1 MAAVVSLPTAGADE
15 LRPYGIGERR
25 GAIHCAQVPRQTAV
39 TPDVRERARKIRLV
53 AMDVDG
59 VLTDAGMY
67 YTESGDELKK
77 FNTRDGMGVARVRAA
92 GLKTAILTG
101 ESTKLVVRR
110 GEKLKID
117 HVFIG
122 VSDKLTCMRTLLDEL
137 DLTLEQVAYIG
148 DDVNDYELLCHV
160 GLAAA
165 VRDASRLPKSVAHLV
180 TEAKGG
186 EGAVRELCEII
197 LEAQHEHPPLPEA

>member
-1 MAAVVSLPTAGADE
+1 
-15 LRPYGIGERR
+15 
-25 GAIHCAQVPRQTAV
+25 V

-77 FNTRDGMGVARVRAA
+77 FNTRDGMGVALVREA
-92 GLKTAILTG
+92 GLKTAILTR
-101 ESTKLVVRR
+101 ESTRLVERR
-110 GEKLKID
+110 GAKLRID
-117 HVFIG
+117 HIFVG
-122 VSDKLTCMRTLLDEL
+122 VTDKLTCMRTLLGEL
-137 DLTLEQVAYIG
+137 GLTLEQVAYIG

-165 VRDASRLPKSVAHLV
+165 VRDASRLPKSVAHII

>member
-1 MAAVVSLPTAGADE
+1 M
-15 LRPYGIGERR
+15 
-25 GAIHCAQVPRQTAV
+25 
-39 TPDVRERARKIRLV
+39 TPDVRARARKIRLV

-67 YTESGDELKK
+67 YTEAGDELKK
-77 FNTRDGMGVARVRAA
+77 FNTRDGMGVALVREA
-92 GLKTAILTG
+92 GLATAILTR
-101 ESTKLVVRR
+101 ESTRLVEWR
-110 GEKLKID
+110 GAKMRID
-117 HVFIG
+117 HVFTG
-122 VSDKLTCMRTLLDEL
+122 VTDKLTCMRGLLEQL
-137 DLTLEQVAYIG
+137 GLTLDQVAYIG
-148 DDVNDYELLCHV
+148 DDVNDYDLLCHV

-165 VRDASRLPKSVAHLV
+165 VRDASRLPKSVAHII

>member
-1 MAAVVSLPTAGADE
+1 MS
-15 LRPYGIGERR
+15 
-25 GAIHCAQVPRQTAV
+25 
-39 TPDVRERARKIRLV
+39 PDVRERARKIKLV

-67 YTESGDELKK
+67 YTERGDELKK
-77 FNTRDGMGVARVRAA
+77 FNTRDGMGVALVRQA
-92 GLKTAILTG
+92 GLKTAILTR
-101 ESTKLVVRR
+101 ESTEMVKRR
-110 GEKLKID
+110 GAKMRID

-122 VSDKLTCMRTLLDEL
+122 VTDKLTLMKGLLTELGLTLDE
-137 DLTLEQVAYIG
+137 VAYIG
-148 DDVNDYELLCHV
+148 DDVNDYELLAHV

-165 VRDASRLPKSVAHLV
+165 VKDASRLPKSVAHLI

-197 LEAQHEHPPLPEA
+197 LEAQEGLTALASH

>member
-1 MAAVVSLPTAGADE
+1 
-15 LRPYGIGERR
+15 
-25 GAIHCAQVPRQTAV
+25 
-39 TPDVRERARKIRLV
+39 
-53 AMDVDG
+53 MDVDG

-67 YTESGDELKK
+67 YTEAGDELKK
-77 FNTRDGMGVARVRAA
+77 FNTRDGMGVALVRQA
-92 GLKTAILTG
+92 GLKTAILTR
-101 ESTKLVVRR
+101 ENTKIVERR
-110 GEKLKID
+110 GAKMRID
-117 HVFIG
+117 HVFVG
-122 VSDKLTCMRTLLDEL
+122 VTDKLTCMRGLLGRL
-137 DLTLEQVAYIG
+137 GLTLDQVAYIG

-197 LEAQHEHPPLPEA
+197 LEAQQEHPPLPEA

>member
-1 MAAVVSLPTAGADE
+1 M
-15 LRPYGIGERR
+15 
-25 GAIHCAQVPRQTAV
+25 
-39 TPDVRERARKIRLV
+39 TPDVRARARKIKLV

-67 YTESGDELKK
+67 YTENGDELKK
-77 FNTRDGMGVARVRAA
+77 FNTRDGMGLAQIRQA

-101 ESTKLVVRR
+101 ESTQLVERR
-110 GEKLKID
+110 GAKMRID

-122 VSDKLTCMRTLLDEL
+122 VSDKLTCMNELLAKL

-148 DDVNDYELLCHV
+148 DDINDYELLCHV

-165 VRDASRLPKSVAHLV
+165 VRDASRLPKSVAHLI

-197 LEAQHEHPPLPEA
+197 LEAQQEHPPLPEA

>member
-1 MAAVVSLPTAGADE
+1 VASVVNPSL
-15 LRPYGIGERR
+15 
-25 GAIHCAQVPRQTAV
+25 V
-39 TPDVRERARKIRLV
+39 ERARKIRLV

-67 YTESGDELKK
+67 YTETGDELKK
-77 FNTRDGMGVARVRAA
+77 FNTRDGMGVALARQA
-92 GLKTAILTG
+92 GLKTAILTR
-101 ESTKLVVRR
+101 ESTKLVERR
-110 GEKLKID
+110 GAKMRID
-117 HVFIG
+117 HVFLGIT
-122 VSDKLTCMRTLLDEL
+122 DKLTCMRELLGQL
-137 DLTLEQVAYIG
+137 GLTLDQVAYIG

-165 VRDASRLPKSVAHLV
+165 VRDASRLPKSVAHYI

-186 EGAVRELCEII
+186 EGAVRELCELI

>member
-1 MAAVVSLPTAGADE
+1 MNPTLAD
-15 LRPYGIGERR
+15 
-25 GAIHCAQVPRQTAV
+25 
-39 TPDVRERARKIRLV
+39 RARKVRLV

-67 YTESGDELKK
+67 YTEAGDELKK
-77 FNTRDGMGVARVRAA
+77 FNTRDGMGVALVREA
-92 GLKTAILTG
+92 GLTTAILTG
-101 ESTKLVVRR
+101 ESTRLVERR
-110 GEKLKID
+110 GAKMRID

-122 VSDKLTCMRTLLDEL
+122 ITDKLTCMRDLLQQL

-148 DDVNDYELLCHV
+148 DDVNDFELLRHV

-165 VRDASRLPKSVAHLV
+165 VRDASRLPKSVAHII
-180 TEAKGG
+180 TKAKGG

-197 LEAQHEHPPLPEA
+197 LEAQQDDPPLPKA

>member
-1 MAAVVSLPTAGADE
+1 L
-15 LRPYGIGERR
+15 
-25 GAIHCAQVPRQTAV
+25 
-39 TPDVRERARKIRLV
+39 TPDVRARARKIRLV

-67 YTESGDELKK
+67 YTEAGDELKK
-77 FNTRDGMGVARVRAA
+77 FNTRDGMGVALVREA
-92 GLKTAILTG
+92 GLATAILTR
-101 ESTKLVVRR
+101 ESTKLVERR
-110 GEKLKID
+110 GAKMRID

-122 VSDKLTCMRTLLDEL
+122 VTDKLTCMHGLLEQL
-137 DLTLEQVAYIG
+137 GLTLDQVAYIG

-165 VRDASRLPKSVAHLV
+165 VRDASRLPKSVAHII
-180 TEAKGG
+180 TDAKGG

-197 LEAQHEHPPLPEA
+197 LEAQQDHPPLPEA

>member
-1 MAAVVSLPTAGADE
+1 MNAD
-15 LRPYGIGERR
+15 L
-25 GAIHCAQVPRQTAV
+25 
-39 TPDVRERARKIRLV
+39 RERARKIQLV

-67 YTESGDELKK
+67 YTELGDELKK
-77 FNTRDGMGVARVRAA
+77 FNTRDGMGIARVREA

-101 ESTKLVVRR
+101 ESTQLVVRR
-110 GEKLKID
+110 GAKLKID

-122 VSDKLTCMRTLLDEL
+122 VSDKLGCMKSLLETLG
-137 DLTLEQVAYIG
+137 LTLEQVAYIG
-148 DDVNDYELLCHV
+148 DDLNDYELLCHV

-165 VRDASRLPKSVAHLV
+165 VRDASRLPKSVAHVV

-186 EGAVRELCEII
+186 EGAVRELCELI
-197 LEAQHEHPPLPEA
+197 LDARQAHPPLPEA

>member
-1 MAAVVSLPTAGADE
+1 MS
-15 LRPYGIGERR
+15 
-25 GAIHCAQVPRQTAV
+25 
-39 TPDVRERARKIRLV
+39 PDVRERARKIKLV

-67 YTESGDELKK
+67 YTETGDELKK
-77 FNTRDGMGVARVRAA
+77 FNTRDGMGVALVRQA
-92 GLKTAILTG
+92 GLKTAILTR
-101 ESTKLVVRR
+101 ESTEIVKRR
-110 GEKLKID
+110 GAKMRID

-122 VSDKLTCMRTLLDEL
+122 VTDKLTLMKQLLSEIG
-137 DLTLEQVAYIG
+137 LTLEEVAYIG
-148 DDVNDYELLCHV
+148 DDVNDYELLAHV

-165 VRDASRLPKSVAHLV
+165 VQDASRLPKSVAHLI

-197 LEAQHEHPPLPEA
+197 LEAQEGLTALASH

>member
-1 MAAVVSLPTAGADE
+1 M
-15 LRPYGIGERR
+15 
-25 GAIHCAQVPRQTAV
+25 
-39 TPDVRERARKIRLV
+39 TPDVRARARKVRLV

-67 YTESGDELKK
+67 YTETGDELKK
-77 FNTRDGMGVARVRAA
+77 FNTRDGMGVALAREA
-92 GLKTAILTG
+92 GLKTAILTR
-101 ESTKLVVRR
+101 EVTKIVERR
-110 GEKLKID
+110 GVKMRID

-122 VSDKLTCMRTLLDEL
+122 VTDKLACMRELLGEL
-137 DLTLEQVAYIG
+137 GLTLEQVAYIG

-165 VRDASRLPKSVAHLV
+165 VRDASRLPKSVAHLI

-186 EGAVRELCEII
+186 EGAVRELCELI
-197 LEAQHEHPPLPEA
+197 LEAQREHLPVPEA

>member
-1 MAAVVSLPTAGADE
+1 M
-15 LRPYGIGERR
+15 
-25 GAIHCAQVPRQTAV
+25 
-39 TPDVRERARKIRLV
+39 TPDVRERARKVRLV

-67 YTESGDELKK
+67 YTERGDELKK

-101 ESTKLVVRR
+101 ESTQLVVRR

-117 HVFIG
+117 RIFIG
-122 VSDKLTCMRTLLDEL
+122 VSDKLGCMASLLETLG
-137 DLTLEQVAYIG
+137 LTLDQVAYIG
-148 DDVNDYELLCHV
+148 DDLNDYELLCHV

-165 VRDASRLPKSVAHLV
+165 VRDASRLPKSVAHLI

-197 LEAQHEHPPLPEA
+197 LEAQHEQPPLPEA

>member
-1 MAAVVSLPTAGADE
+1 M
-15 LRPYGIGERR
+15 
-25 GAIHCAQVPRQTAV
+25 
-39 TPDVRERARKIRLV
+39 TPDVRARARKVRLV

-67 YTESGDELKK
+67 YTEAGDELKK
-77 FNTRDGMGVARVRAA
+77 FNTRDGMGVALVREA
-92 GLKTAILTG
+92 GLTTAILTR
-101 ESTKLVVRR
+101 EKTQLVERR
-110 GEKLKID
+110 GAKMRID

-122 VSDKLTCMRTLLDEL
+122 ITDKLTCMRNLLEQL
-137 DLTLEQVAYIG
+137 GLTLEQVAYIG

-165 VRDASRLPKSVAHLV
+165 VRDASRLPKSVAHII

-197 LEAQHEHPPLPEA
+197 LEAQQDDPPLPKA

>member
-1 MAAVVSLPTAGADE
+1 M
-15 LRPYGIGERR
+15 
-25 GAIHCAQVPRQTAV
+25 

-67 YTESGDELKK
+67 YTETGDELKK
-77 FNTRDGMGVARVRAA
+77 FNTRDGMGVALVREA
-92 GLKTAILTG
+92 GLTTAILTR
-101 ESTKLVVRR
+101 ERTQLVERR
-110 GEKLKID
+110 GAKMRID

-122 VSDKLTCMRTLLDEL
+122 VTDKLTCMNELLGKL

-165 VRDASRLPKSVAHLV
+165 VRDASRLPKSVAHLI

-197 LEAQHEHPPLPEA
+197 LEAQQDQPPLPRA

>member
-1 MAAVVSLPTAGADE
+1 L
-15 LRPYGIGERR
+15 
-25 GAIHCAQVPRQTAV
+25 
-39 TPDVRERARKIRLV
+39 TPEVRDRARKIRLV

-67 YTESGDELKK
+67 YSESGDELKK
-77 FNTRDGMGVARVRAA
+77 FNTRDGMGVAQVREA
-92 GLKTAILTG
+92 GLATAILTR
-101 ESTKLVVRR
+101 ESTRLVERR
-110 GEKLKID
+110 GAKMRID

-122 VSDKLTCMRTLLDEL
+122 VTDKLTCMRDLLREL
-137 DLTLEQVAYIG
+137 GLTLEQVAYIG

-165 VRDASRLPKSVAHLV
+165 VRDASRLPKSVAHLI
-180 TEAKGG
+180 TESKGG

-197 LEAQHEHPPLPEA
+197 LEAQRENPPLPEA

>member
-1 MAAVVSLPTAGADE
+1 L
-15 LRPYGIGERR
+15 
-25 GAIHCAQVPRQTAV
+25 
-39 TPDVRERARKIRLV
+39 TPDVRARARKIRLV

-67 YTESGDELKK
+67 YTERGDELKK
-77 FNTRDGMGVARVRAA
+77 FNTRDGMGVARVREA

-101 ESTKLVVRR
+101 ESTQLVVRR
-110 GEKLKID
+110 GEKLRID

-122 VSDKLTCMRTLLDEL
+122 VSDKLGCMREL
-137 DLTLEQVAYIG
+137 IGELGISLEQVAYIG

-165 VRDASRLPKSVAHLV
+165 VRDASRLPKSVAHLI

>member
-1 MAAVVSLPTAGADE
+1 MN
-15 LRPYGIGERR
+15 
-25 GAIHCAQVPRQTAV
+25 
-39 TPDVRERARKIRLV
+39 PDVRARARKIKLV

-67 YTESGDELKK
+67 YTENGDELKK
-77 FNTRDGMGVARVRAA
+77 FNTRDGMGVALVREA
-92 GLKTAILTG
+92 GLKTAILTR
-101 ESTKLVVRR
+101 ENTRMVERR
-110 GEKLKID
+110 GAKMRID
-117 HVFIG
+117 HVYIG
-122 VSDKLTCMRTLLDEL
+122 ITDKLTCMKNLLEQL
-137 DLTLEQVAYIG
+137 GLTLEQVAYIG

-165 VRDASRLPKSVAHLV
+165 VRDASRLPKSVAHLI

-197 LEAQHEHPPLPEA
+197 LEAQQEQPPLPEA

>member
-1 MAAVVSLPTAGADE
+1 
-15 LRPYGIGERR
+15 
-25 GAIHCAQVPRQTAV
+25 V
-39 TPDVRERARKIRLV
+39 TPDVRERARKVRLV

-67 YTESGDELKK
+67 YTENGDELKK
-77 FNTRDGMGVARVRAA
+77 FNTRDGMGIARVREA

-101 ESTKLVVRR
+101 ESTKLVERR
-110 GEKLKID
+110 GAKLRID

-122 VSDKLTCMRTLLDEL
+122 VSDKLACKRSLLNDL
-137 DLTLEQVAYIG
+137 GLTLDQVAYVG

-160 GLAAA
+160 GLAVA
-165 VRDASRLPKSVAHLV
+165 VRDASRLPKSVAHLI

-197 LEAQHEHPPLPEA
+197 LEAQHEQPPLPEA

>member
-1 MAAVVSLPTAGADE
+1 M
-15 LRPYGIGERR
+15 
-25 GAIHCAQVPRQTAV
+25 
-39 TPDVRERARKIRLV
+39 TPDVRARARKIKLV

-67 YTESGDELKK
+67 YTERGDELKK
-77 FNTRDGMGVARVRAA
+77 FNTRDGMGVALVREA
-92 GLKTAILTG
+92 GLKTAILTR
-101 ESTKLVVRR
+101 ESTKLVERR
-110 GEKLKID
+110 AEKLKID

-122 VSDKLTCMRTLLDEL
+122 ITDKLTCMRALLEEL
-137 DLTLEQVAYIG
+137 GLTLEQVAYIG

-165 VRDASRLPKSVAHLV
+165 VRDASRLPKSVAHLI

-197 LEAQHEHPPLPEA
+197 LEAQQEQPPLPEA

>member
-1 MAAVVSLPTAGADE
+1 M
-15 LRPYGIGERR
+15 
-25 GAIHCAQVPRQTAV
+25 
-39 TPDVRERARKIRLV
+39 TPDVRARARKIRLV

-67 YTESGDELKK
+67 YTEAGDELKK
-77 FNTRDGMGVARVRAA
+77 FNTRDGMGVALVREA
-92 GLKTAILTG
+92 GLATAILTR
-101 ESTKLVVRR
+101 ESTKLVERR
-110 GEKLKID
+110 GAKMRID

-122 VSDKLTCMRTLLDEL
+122 VTDKLTCMRGLLEQL
-137 DLTLEQVAYIG
+137 GLTLDQVAYIG

-165 VRDASRLPKSVAHLV
+165 VRDASRLPKSVAHII
-180 TEAKGG
+180 TDAKGG

-197 LEAQHEHPPLPEA
+197 LEAQQDHPPLPKA

>member
-1 MAAVVSLPTAGADE
+1 M
-15 LRPYGIGERR
+15 
-25 GAIHCAQVPRQTAV
+25 

-67 YTESGDELKK
+67 YTETGDELKK
-77 FNTRDGMGVARVRAA
+77 FNTRDGMGVALVREA
-92 GLKTAILTG
+92 GLKTAILTR
-101 ESTKLVVRR
+101 ERTQLVERR
-110 GEKLKID
+110 GIKMRID

-122 VSDKLTCMRTLLDEL
+122 VTDKLTCMQSLLGQLGFTLDE
-137 DLTLEQVAYIG
+137 VAYIG

-165 VRDASRLPKSVAHLV
+165 VRDASRLPKSVAHLI

-197 LEAQHEHPPLPEA
+197 LEAQQDRPPLPHA

>member
-1 MAAVVSLPTAGADE
+1 M
-15 LRPYGIGERR
+15 
-25 GAIHCAQVPRQTAV
+25 
-39 TPDVRERARKIRLV
+39 TPDVRERARKIKLV

-67 YTESGDELKK
+67 YTETGDELKK
-77 FNTRDGMGVARVRAA
+77 FNTRDGMGVALVRQA
-92 GLKTAILTG
+92 GLKTAILTR
-101 ESTKLVVRR
+101 ESTELVRR
-110 GEKLKID
+110 RGAKMRID
-117 HVFIG
+117 HIFIG
-122 VSDKLTCMRTLLDEL
+122 VTDKLSCMHELLAEL

-165 VRDASRLPKSVAHLV
+165 VRDASRLPKSVAHLI

-197 LEAQHEHPPLPEA
+197 LEAQQDQVALPEA